1 MYEWAVGHNVM
12 TLAARLYTLH
22 NNIMATTLQITFF
35 IIAFICLWN
44 IIYYHYAQ
52 IQFGDKL
59 FVIKFCIHRV
69 GCYLR
74 GKKALSWRDEARGN
88 SMLVG
93 LEATDSGVELD
104 EADML
109 DSVMEIVGKELK
121 VVRRK
126 PRRNMRMPYVYYLV
140 NHCRGELGQL
150 DFTTA
155 NIKWVERTA
164 RAHAHER
171 LVRSADL
178 ARILPHV
185 VSMYFSSRDGSQ
197 SLAARESQSSAFV
210 LSVRATHAR
219 SGASGAGAVVAVG

>member
-1 MYEWAVGHNVM
+1 M
-12 TLAARLYTLH
+12 TLAAWLHTLH
-22 NNIMATTLQITFF
+22 NNIMATTLQITTLIFT
-35 IIAFICLWN
+35 IICLWN
-44 IIYYHYAQ
+44 VVYYHYAQ
-52 IQFGDKL
+52 IKFGDRL
-59 FVIKFCIHRV
+59 FAVKFCIHRV

-74 GKKALSWRDEARGN
+74 GKKALSWEDEARGH
-88 SMLVG
+88 SMLLG
-93 LEATDSGVELD
+93 LEATDLGSELD

-109 DSVMEIVGKELK
+109 DGVMEMVGKELK

-171 LVRSADL
+171 LVRSSDL

-185 VSMYFSSRDGSQ
+185 VSMYFNSRDGSQ
-197 SLAARESQSSAFV
+197 SLASRESQSSAYV
-210 LSVRATHAR
+210 LSVRATHER
-219 SGASGAGAVVAVG
+219 SGASGIGARLASD